1 MYGYISGK
9 VVEIG
14 SSYVIIDNHGIGY
27 QIYVPNPY
35 GFMIDKEYT
44 IYTYSNIREDEYTL
58 YGFKTREEKALFLKL
73 ISVKGLGPKMALP
86 MLATGSIS
94 LLEEAIETENINYLK
109 KFPKIGDKVARQVI
123 LDLKGKLNVINTGLF
138 KREDHSQELS
148 DALIGLG
155 YKQADVKKIIN
166 KVNPELS
173 VEDQIKEA
181 LKLLLK

>member
-1 MYGYISGK
+1 MYGYISGTIK
-9 VVEIG
+9 EIEA
-14 SSYVIIDNHGIGY
+14 SYIIVDNHGIGY

-35 GFMIDKEYT
+35 GFMIGKDYT

-58 YGFKTREEKALFLKL
+58 YGFKTKEEKELFLKL

-109 KFPKIGDKVARQVI
+109 KFPKIGDKVARQII
-123 LDLKGKLNVINTGLF
+123 LDLKGKLI
-138 KREDHSQELS
+138 SQKEVFNKLDYTELIEV
-148 DALIGLG
+148 LKGLG
-155 YKQADVKKIIN
+155 YKSTDIN
-166 KVNPELS
+166 KILPNIDNKLS
-173 VEDQIKEA
+173 IEEQVKNA